1 MIRKLLATTALT
13 AFAATGAYAQAANEI
28 TVQPGDTV
36 IIEAEREDAQ
46 INLRFQSGELAGAP
60 QDGVQQQA
68 TQDGVQQDAEQQAAA
83 EQDQPADQDQ
93 QMAQEGQT
101 GQAETLDRG
110 QFEAT
115 DLQQISADDLIGSDV
130 YSAQDENIGSVG
142 DVLLTEDGQVDAIVV
157 DVGGFLGMGANEVA
171 LGMDDLELMSD
182 GQGNLYVYSPY
193 TQEQLEGSPQYD
205 QATWTEQRDE
215 QRVTGDMAAQ
225 QQPAEQDTAAQDG
238 QMAAEQT
245 QDGQMAADQTG
256 EAGMAGE
263 NVVADGGTVIVQSDE
278 QSFQLSF
285 EIRHAGQD
293 GAQVGA
299 AQDGQMDQ
307 QAAVDGEQA
316 EAGVDQTETAAVDR
330 GQMEAVDM
338 QQVRA
343 DDLIGSDVYGANDD
357 NIGNIGDILLT
368 EDGSFDAIIVDV
380 GGFLGIGAREVAL
393 SLDEVEFMRD
403 QNENWY
409 VYTGYTQEQLEAA
422 PEYDEATYAEQR
434 DDQRVI
440 PQ

>member
-36 IIEAEREDAQ
+36 VIEAEREDAQ
-46 INLRFQSGELAGAP
+46 INLRFQSGDLAGAP
-60 QDGVQQQA
+60 QDGAQQQTGA
-68 TQDGVQQDAEQQAAA
+68 AQDGVQQDDAQQQAETGQA
-83 EQDQPADQDQ
+83 QDQ
-93 QMAQEGQT
+93 QMAQD
-101 GQAETLDRG
+101 GQAAETETLDRG

-115 DLQQISADDLIGSDV
+115 DLQQISADELIGSDV
-130 YSAQDENIGSVG
+130 YSAQDENIGNVG

-182 GQGNLYVYSPY
+182 AQGNLYVYSPY

-215 QRVTGDMAAQ
+215 QRVTGEMAAQ
-225 QQPAEQDTAAQDG
+225 QQPAQQDG
-238 QMAAEQT
+238 AAG
-245 QDGQMAADQTG
+245 DGQMAADQTG
-256 EAGMAGE
+256 EAGMHGE
-263 NVVADGGTVIVQSDE
+263 NVVADGGTVIVHSAE
-278 QSFQLSF
+278 QNFQLSF

-293 GAQVGA
+293 GAQAGA

-307 QAAVDGEQA
+307 QAAVDGQQA
-316 EAGVDQTETAAVDR
+316 EAGVDQTETAAVGRD
-330 GQMEAVDM
+330 QMEAVDM

-357 NIGNIGDILLT
+357 NIGNVGDILLT
-368 EDGSFDAIIVDV
+368 EEGSFDAIIVDV

-434 DDQRVI
+434 DNQRVA